1 MENLWN
7 LLFELSSEERM
18 RILLA
23 VKAEKMRLSNLAERM
38 KFTATE
44 ASRQLQRLSEAK
56 LIQRDSDGFFTITKY
71 GELSLS
77 LLDSLIFTS
86 LNREYFLSHDASVLP
101 SAFIGRLGDLYGC
114 SFQGDVISTLVYDEG
129 MLRSAE
135 SYAWTMSDQF
145 HYSARPIVAEMRKLG
160 VDIRTILPVNVVPPQ
175 GFKPAEGVA
184 RRLLPKVDF
193 HLIVTDKEAA
203 FGLAY
208 MDGRMDYAQFVSRD
222 ERFRGWCHDLFQH
235 CWDRAKPL
243 IGPLPN
249 IT

>member
-1 MENLWN
+1 MENLWT

-18 RILLA
+18 KILLA
-23 VKAEKMRLSNLAERM
+23 VKAEKMRLSNIAERM

-86 LNREYFLSHDASVLP
+86 LNREYFLGHDASVLP
-101 SAFIGRLGDLYGC
+101 SAFIGRLGDLNGC

-135 SYAWTMSDQF
+135 SYAWSMSDQF

-160 VDIRTILPVNVVPPQ
+160 VDIRTILPVNVVPPP

>member
-18 RILLA
+18 RVLLA

-56 LIQRDSDGFFTITKY
+56 LVQRDSDGFFAITKY

-77 LLDSLIFTS
+77 LLDSLSFTS

-101 SAFIGRLGDLYGC
+101 IAFIGRLGDLRGC
-114 SFQGDVISTLVYDEG
+114 SFQGDVISTLAYDEG
-129 MLRSAE
+129 IFRSAE
-135 SYAWTMSDQF
+135 NYIWTMSDQF
-145 HYSARPIVAEMRKLG
+145 HYSARPIVAERRKLG
-160 VDIRTILPVNVVPPQ
+160 VDFRTILPESVVPPP
-175 GFKPAEGVA
+175 GFKPAEGVE

-203 FGLAY
+203 FGLTY
-208 MDGRMDYAQFVSRD
+208 LDGRMDYAQFVSKD
-222 ERFRGWCHDLFQH
+222 ERFRGWCYDLFQH
-235 CWDRAKPL
+235 NWDKAKPL

>member
-1 MENLWN
+1 MENLWS

-23 VKAEKMRLSNLAERM
+23 VKAEKMRLSNIAERM

-101 SAFIGRLGDLYGC
+101 SDFIGRLGDLCGC
-114 SFQGDVISTLVYDEG
+114 SFQGDVISTLAYDEG
-129 MLRSAE
+129 MFRSAE
-135 SYAWTMSDQF
+135 SYIWTMSDQF
-145 HYSARPIVAEMRKLG
+145 HYGARPIVAERRRLG
-160 VDIRTILPVNVVPPQ
+160 VDFRTILPENVVPPP

-203 FGLAY
+203 FGLTY
-208 MDGRMDYAQFVSRD
+208 LDGRMDYAQFVSRGG
-222 ERFRGWCHDLFQH
+222 RFHGWCHDLFHH

-243 IGPLPN
+243 VGPLPN

>member
-1 MENLWN
+1 MENLWT

-23 VKAEKMRLSNLAERM
+23 VKAEKMRLSSIAERM

-56 LIQRDSDGFFTITKY
+56 LIQRNSDGFFTITKY

-101 SAFIGRLGDLYGC
+101 SAFIGRLGDLCGC
-114 SFQGDVISTLVYDEG
+114 SFQGDVISTLAYDEG
-129 MLRSAE
+129 MFRSAE
-135 SYAWTMSDQF
+135 SYIWTMSDQF
-145 HYSARPIVAEMRKLG
+145 HYGARPIVAERKMLG
-160 VDIRTILPVNVVPPQ
+160 VDFRTILPENVVPPP

-203 FGLAY
+203 FGLTY
-208 MDGRMDYAQFVSRD
+208 IGGRMDYAQFVSKD
-222 ERFRGWCHDLFQH
+222 ERFRGWCHDLFQY
-235 CWDRAKPL
+235 CWDKAKPL